1 MQVSG
6 LAAYAQQLEFQGWDY
21 YVLGSPD
28 LSPNPEVT
36 IPPVVWS
43 GPRTR
48 VEAIR
53 AFLRLVDPDQLVV
66 VTPIINLLVLEQPTA
81 FADRF
86 AALQVSEVPQDSL
99 LLSLMFSSSLSQRS
113 SATDSVLS
121 HSSEGR
127 HLFWFLS

>member
-1 MQVSG
+1 VSG

-99 LLSLMFSSSLSQRS
+99 CCSLSCFLLLSLRGVRPPTVYSPTRQKVD
-113 SATDSVLS
+113 TSV
-121 HSSEGR
+121 
-127 HLFWFLS
+127 WFLS